1 MVNQRDDLYFENK
14 LLDELRT
21 FAHCSNIKNDPYHFC
36 SQREF
41 RKNLQMS
48 FRNVSYYL
56 HRLVLKG
63 IVKHERDVVYKG
75 KRRDRFTIINQTSKN
90 IVKRYEEYVNR
101 ELADIGNL
109 ASKMRKTPSLY
120 NCKKER
126 LPIPVYL
133 MKDYPDGIPKDVK
146 FGGGTSTTGKSS
158 KKGYEYL
165 EHFCREINLVFNY
178 VDSLAYSQLAGNIRH
193 DKEHDKMIND
203 LRKHVFQKTQ
213 KCINHA
219 LKGLQTVQRNMIG
232 QALIARIPMM
242 HQIWNIERY
251 AYLNFRPYARL

>member
-41 RKNLQMS
+41 RENLQMS
-48 FRNVSYYL
+48 FRNVRFYL

-63 IVKHERDVVYKG
+63 IVKHECDVLYKG

-146 FGGGTSTTGKSS
+146 FGGGTSTTGKSN

-165 EHFCREINLVFNY
+165 EHFCREINLVFHY
-178 VDSLAYSQLAGNIRH
+178 VDSLSYSQLAGNIKQ
-193 DKEHDKMIND
+193 DTEHDKMIND
-203 LRKHVFQKTQ
+203 LRKLVFQTTQ

-219 LKGLQTVQRNMIG
+219 LRGLEKVQKEMIG

-242 HQIWNIERY
+242 HQILNIERY
-251 AYLNFRPYARL
+251 ANL

>member
-1 MVNQRDDLYFENK
+1 MVNKRDDLYFENK

-146 FGGGTSTTGKSS
+146 FGGGTSTTGKSN

-165 EHFCREINLVFNY
+165 EHFCREINLVFHY
-178 VDSLAYSQLAGNIRH
+178 VDSLSYSQLAGNIKQ
-193 DKEHDKMIND
+193 DPEHDKMIND
-203 LRKHVFQKTQ
+203 LRKLVFQTTQ

-219 LKGLQTVQRNMIG
+219 LRGLEKVQKEMIG
-232 QALIARIPMM
+232 QALIARIPTMY
-242 HQIWNIERY
+242 QILNIERY
-251 AYLNFRPYARL
+251 AKL

>member
-146 FGGGTSTTGKSS
+146 FGGGTSTTGKSN

-165 EHFCREINLVFNY
+165 EHFCREINLVFHY
-178 VDSLAYSQLAGNIRH
+178 VDSLSYSQLAGNIKQ
-193 DKEHDKMIND
+193 DSEHDKMIND

-213 KCINHA
+213 KCINHT
-219 LKGLQTVQRNMIG
+219 LKGLEKVQKEMIG

-242 HQIWNIERY
+242 HQILNIERY
-251 AYLNFRPYARL
+251 AKL

>member
-1 MVNQRDDLYFENK
+1 MVNKRDDLYFENK

-56 HRLVLKG
+56 QRLVLKG

-146 FGGGTSTTGKSS
+146 FGGGTSTTGKSN

-165 EHFCREINLVFNY
+165 EHFCREINLVFHY
-178 VDSLAYSQLAGNIRH
+178 VDSLSYSQLAGNIKQ
-193 DKEHDKMIND
+193 DPEHDKMIND
-203 LRKHVFQKTQ
+203 LRKLVFQTTQ

-219 LKGLQTVQRNMIG
+219 LRGLEKVQKEMIG

-242 HQIWNIERY
+242 HQILNIERY
-251 AYLNFRPYARL
+251 AKL

>member
-1 MVNQRDDLYFENK
+1 MVNKRDDLYFENK

-56 HRLVLKG
+56 YRLVLKG

-146 FGGGTSTTGKSS
+146 FGGGTSTTGKSN

-165 EHFCREINLVFNY
+165 EHFCREINLVFHY
-178 VDSLAYSQLAGNIRH
+178 VDSLSYSQLAGNIKQ
-193 DKEHDKMIND
+193 DPEHDKMFND
-203 LRKHVFQKTQ
+203 LRKLVFQTTQ

-219 LKGLQTVQRNMIG
+219 LRGLEKVQKEMIG

-242 HQIWNIERY
+242 HQILNIERY
-251 AYLNFRPYARL
+251 AKL

>member
-1 MVNQRDDLYFENK
+1 MVNKRDDLYFENK

-146 FGGGTSTTGKSS
+146 FGGGTSTTGKSN

-165 EHFCREINLVFNY
+165 EHFCREINLVFHY
-178 VDSLAYSQLAGNIRH
+178 VDSLSYSQLAGNIKQ
-193 DKEHDKMIND
+193 DSEHDKMIND
-203 LRKHVFQKTQ
+203 LRKLVFQTTQ

-219 LKGLQTVQRNMIG
+219 LRGLEKVQKEMIG

-242 HQIWNIERY
+242 HQILNIERY
-251 AYLNFRPYARL
+251 AKL

>member
-146 FGGGTSTTGKSS
+146 FGGGTSTTGKSN

-165 EHFCREINLVFNY
+165 EHFCREINLVFHY
-178 VDSLAYSQLAGNIRH
+178 VDSLSYSQLAGNIKQ
-193 DKEHDKMIND
+193 DSEHDKMIND
-203 LRKHVFQKTQ
+203 LRKHVFQTTQ

-219 LKGLQTVQRNMIG
+219 LRGLEKVQKEMIG
-232 QALIARIPMM
+232 QALIARIPTMY
-242 HQIWNIERY
+242 QILNIERY
-251 AYLNFRPYARL
+251 AKL

>member
-133 MKDYPDGIPKDVK
+133 TKDYPDGIPKDVK
-146 FGGGTSTTGKSS
+146 FGGGTSTTGKS
-158 KKGYEYL
+158 
-165 EHFCREINLVFNY
+165 N
-178 VDSLAYSQLAGNIRH
+178 
-193 DKEHDKMIND
+193 
-203 LRKHVFQKTQ
+203 KTQ
-213 KCINHA
+213 
-219 LKGLQTVQRNMIG
+219 NMI
-232 QALIARIPMM
+232 R
-242 HQIWNIERY
+242 
-251 AYLNFRPYARL
+251 

>member
-1 MVNQRDDLYFENK
+1 MVNKRDDLYFENK

-75 KRRDRFTIINQTSKN
+75 KRRDRFTKINQTSKN

-109 ASKMRKTPSLY
+109 ASKMRKTPSVY

-126 LPIPVYL
+126 LPIPF
-133 MKDYPDGIPKDVK
+133 YPNMIPKDAK
-146 FGGGTSTTGKSS
+146 FSTGGYSTTGKSS

-165 EHFCREINLVFNY
+165 EHFCRGVINIFNY
-178 VDSLAYSQLAGNIRH
+178 VDSLAYSQLAGNIKQ
-193 DKEHDKMIND
+193 DSEHGKMIND
-203 LRKHVFQKTQ
+203 LRKLVFQTTQ

-219 LKGLQTVQRNMIG
+219 LRGLEKVQKEMIG
-232 QALIARIPMM
+232 QALIARIPTMY
-242 HQIWNIERY
+242 QILNIERY
-251 AYLNFRPYARL
+251 AKL

>member
-1 MVNQRDDLYFENK
+1 MVNRKDDLYFENK

-63 IVKHERDVVYKG
+63 IVKHERDVLYKH
-75 KRRDRFTIINQTSKN
+75 KLRDRYTIIDQSSKN

-146 FGGGTSTTGKSS
+146 FGGGTSTTGKSN

-165 EHFCREINLVFNY
+165 EHFCREINLVFHY
-178 VDSLAYSQLAGNIRH
+178 VDSLSYSQLAGNIES
-193 DKEHDKMIND
+193 DNEHDMMIYE
-203 LRKHVFQKTQ
+203 LRKDMFQKTR
-213 KCINHA
+213 KCIRHS
-219 LKGLQTVQRNMIG
+219 LRGLEKVQREMIG

-242 HQIWNIERY
+242 HQILNIERY
-251 AYLNFRPYARL
+251 AKL